1 MQKIFQP
8 LKRQWGRK
16 MWMSLLG
23 WLLIV
28 IALLDLFS
36 VLPPQWATAIDDPT
50 DGLLVAGGVAL
61 LYFSGHIA

>member
-1 MQKIFQP
+1 
-8 LKRQWGRK
+8 